1 MTPNT
6 SLTQEVGKW
15 SIRKR
20 WRSWAISYI
29 LSALCE
35 KGGRR
40 SGPSLIALHQP
51 RLGDTIGGCGSFWLV
66 LALTPPYQVPRRRRD
81 RGTGYIQYMYEDIR
95 LSDQD
100 SAGEIGRD
108 DSVVIYEGAVRI
120 GEVRGQGRL
129 LKHQTA
135 ILLADF
141 ILVTMSLLSHRHTG
155 IRLLEVFVGWVSR
168 ICFEEDTV

>member
-1 MTPNT
+1 
-6 SLTQEVGKW
+6 
-15 SIRKR
+15 
-20 WRSWAISYI
+20 
-29 LSALCE
+29 
-35 KGGRR
+35 
-40 SGPSLIALHQP
+40 
-51 RLGDTIGGCGSFWLV
+51 
-66 LALTPPYQVPRRRRD
+66 
-81 RGTGYIQYMYEDIR
+81 MYEDIR